1 MHKQTNQIRLNYHVV
16 RDIRSLENIFHE
28 VDIFEINQNEQANLS
43 STSIKYHI
51 ENSVHNITSAID
63 LLEPKNPEFDF
74 EMEKESAIL
83 IFQY

>member
-1 MHKQTNQIRLNYHVV
+1 MSTIERSVIIDENLLCNAFYKQTNQIGLNYNVV

-51 ENSVHNITSAID
+51 ENAVHNITSLSIC
-63 LLEPKNPEFDF
+63 
-74 EMEKESAIL
+74 
-83 IFQY
+83 